1 MPPRADVYAAGK
13 CVMCVAK
20 TTMHDDSG
28 VGARAGRQRAKPQT
42 NRERNLRDVE
52 AAVCEPNDVSALR
65 RVALV
70 QAGTR
75 TSSSGTSAWT
85 PG

>member
-1 MPPRADVYAAGK
+1 MDCIALLPLAFDLLADATAADVYAAGK

-42 NRERNLRDVE
+42 NRERNLR
-52 AAVCEPNDVSALR
+52 
-65 RVALV
+65 
-70 QAGTR
+70 
-75 TSSSGTSAWT
+75 
-85 PG
+85 